1 MTEPVPRPLM
11 AVLDGSTP
19 PGVLTWPADRP
30 VADALAAARDAGWTG
45 AVLELADVA
54 DKAAFM
60 ERCARAL
67 RLPEWFGRN
76 WDALADCLTDLS
88 WCPADRGRLL
98 VVTGWQGYAAAA
110 PDEWSVVESVLADA
124 VGHWRGTGTGLA
136 VIMARGRP
144 RKGEQRPDQGRCP
157 AS

>member
-1 MTEPVPRPLM
+1 MTEPVPRPLV

-19 PGVLTWPADRP
+19 PGVLTWPAGRP

-124 VGHWRGTGTGLA
+124 VGHWRDTDTGLA

-157 AS
+157 AT